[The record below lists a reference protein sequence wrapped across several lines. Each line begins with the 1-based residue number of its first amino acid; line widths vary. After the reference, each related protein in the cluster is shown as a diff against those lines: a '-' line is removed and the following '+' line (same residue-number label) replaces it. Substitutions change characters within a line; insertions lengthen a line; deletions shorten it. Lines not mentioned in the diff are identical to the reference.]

1 MVGARSAKNF
11 YLKSGLHYPT
21 ILFHFA
27 AALGVA

>member
-11 YLKSGLHYPT
+11 YQKSGLHYPT
-21 ILFHFA
+21 ILLHLC